1 VKSLKWNQVNDWR
14 LSQHS
19 LSQRLKRQDFVQA
32 VTQTGGIQA
41 QVMSAAELAL
51 WARTDG
57 LLVQHVKSALW
68 QDHTLVKTY
77 KSLVFRPQGWI
88 SAVVLVN
95 GCIKGVWEYKTH
107 RAQTTVKVR
116 MFSPPTTALKQSIEA
131 ELERLGAFFNT
142 KVVLEFEHF

>member
-1 VKSLKWNQVNDWR
+1 MKSLKWDQVNGWR

-19 LSQRLKRQDFVQA
+19 LSQRLKRQDFIKA
-32 VTQTGGIQA
+32 VMQTGGIQA

-51 WARTDG
+51 WARTDE

-95 GCIKGVWEYKTH
+95 GCIK
-107 RAQTTVKVR
+107 VR
-116 MFSPPTTALKQSIEA
+116 MFSPPTTSLKKSIEA
-131 ELERLGAFFNT
+131 ELERLGAFLNT